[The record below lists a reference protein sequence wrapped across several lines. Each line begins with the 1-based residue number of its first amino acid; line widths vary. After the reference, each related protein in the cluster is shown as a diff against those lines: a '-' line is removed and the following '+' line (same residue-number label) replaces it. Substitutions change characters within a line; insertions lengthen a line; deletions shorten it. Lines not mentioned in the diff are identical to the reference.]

1 MDWDNDGTPDLIHGE
16 RNGNL
21 RLYTGNGDGTLHFI
35 GNIYDNQGT
44 EIKTNFNSSPHLVD
58 WNEDG
63 RLDLLLSGYL
73 TETTNGGILR
83 VYPNIGDNPDSPVF
97 SAVYLDYTGF
107 YNKWRTTAEA
117 FDLNA
122 DGKKDLVL
130 GYEMGEVFFAPN
142 TGTNAD
148 PQFSSY
154 AVLQCAA
161 GPVNVYTNFSGGGRA
176 REHVC
181 DYNAD
186 GIPDLMVGCNNGW
199 IYVFPGNTQ
208 GVEAGAAPVR
218 GFSVSIL
225 ESPCTGEATYRL
237 ELQEGLSAAID
248 VYDLSGRRVMH
259 LSEVFAGEGMLD
271 LGGQPSGIYM
281 VTARHAGQ
289 RVTARLTLL

>member
-1 MDWDNDGTPDLIHGE
+1 MDWNNDGIPDLVHGE

-21 RLYTGNGDGTLHFI
+21 RIYTGNGDGTLHFA
-35 GNIYDNQGT
+35 GNVFDNQGI

-63 RLDLLLSGYL
+63 KLDLLLSGYL
-73 TETTNGGILR
+73 TESTGGGILR
-83 VYPNIGDNPDSPVF
+83 VYPNVGDEPDSPVF
-97 SAVYLDYTGF
+97 SAAYLDYTGF
-107 YNKWRTTAEA
+107 YNKWRTTAET

-122 DGKKDLVL
+122 DGKKDLIL

-199 IYVFPGNTQ
+199 IYVFTGNAQ
-208 GVEAGAAPVR
+208 GVQTEAAHVP
-218 GFSVSIL
+218 GFSVVIV
-225 ESPCTGEATYRL
+225 ESPCTGCVPFRL
-237 ELQEGLSAAID
+237 ELPDGGSAGIS
-248 VYDLSGRRVMH
+248 VYDISGRRVSH
-259 LSEVFAGEGMLD
+259 LPEVFAGDGILD
-271 LGGQPSGIYM
+271 LEDHPAGVYI
-281 VTARHAGQ
+281 VTADRDGE
-289 RVTARLTLL
+289 RVTARITLL